1 MKVEYHSSAK
11 VCFSAL
17 SLGDVFAFEDCV
29 YMKMGNIC
37 GYNAVDL
44 ADGAVAVMDDD
55 ELVRVVEA
63 TVVCKD

>member
-11 VCFSAL
+11 VRFNTLAQ
-17 SLGDVFAFEDCV
+17 GEAFAFEGCI
-29 YMKMGNIC
+29 YMKLGNIC

-44 ADGAVAVMDDD
+44 ADGAVDAVDDD

-63 TVVCKD
+63 TAVCKE